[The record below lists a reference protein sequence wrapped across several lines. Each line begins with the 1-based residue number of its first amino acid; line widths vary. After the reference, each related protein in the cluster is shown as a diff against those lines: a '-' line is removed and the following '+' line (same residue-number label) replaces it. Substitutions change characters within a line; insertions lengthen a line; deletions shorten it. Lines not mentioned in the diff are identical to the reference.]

1 VSRTVQTRIRF
12 CVLMVAACV
21 AVSPLRGQETTD
33 IAPGPSVRFPA
44 AWYPPDND
52 VTSTMAPVKGAPYE
66 ARVVM
71 SSEQYGKV
79 PVEQATLQARDA
91 TGRTRTE
98 SSMGPRTTQ
107 DGRQVQVREV
117 SISDPVSH
125 CSFQWEEPW
134 GAAGMPRATVQ
145 CMPRTVHFN
154 EQSMWSSV
162 ASIKP
167 GEEHP
172 SPDETDQTEA
182 IGGRTF
188 DGIRAV
194 GFRRVRILKS
204 PDPKQTQTIESEV
217 WTAPEMKE
225 IVAIYVKGP
234 GGYGIELRDIKLREP
249 DPKLFY
255 PPANYKIEPIPSHP

>member
-1 VSRTVQTRIRF
+1 VRRTAPTRIRF
-12 CVLMVAACV
+12 CVLIAAACL

-33 IAPGPSVRFPA
+33 VAPAPSARFPA

-52 VTSTMAPVKGAPYE
+52 VTSTLAPVKGAPYE
-66 ARVVM
+66 AHVIM
-71 SSEQYGKV
+71 SSEQYGRS
-79 PVEQATLQARDA
+79 PVEQALLQARDSA
-91 TGRTRTE
+91 GRMRTE
-98 SSMGPRTTQ
+98 MSMGPRTAQ
-107 DGRQVQVREV
+107 DGRQVEAREV
-117 SISDPVSH
+117 SIGDPVTH
-125 CSFQWEEPW
+125 CSFQWMEPW
-134 GAAGMPRATVQ
+134 AAAGTPTATVQ

-172 SPDETDQTEA
+172 MPQETDQTEA
-182 IGGRTF
+182 IGERTF
-188 DGIRAV
+188 DGVRAV
-194 GFRRVRILKS
+194 GFRRVRIIKN
-204 PDPKQTQTIESEV
+204 PDPKQTQTIESEI

-255 PPANYKIEPIPSHP
+255 PPPDYKIVPAGTQP

>member
-1 VSRTVQTRIRF
+1 VTTRWQLCLVIASA
-12 CVLMVAACV
+12 CLTIPPLAAQ
-21 AVSPLRGQETTD
+21 GKTD
-33 IAPGPSVRFPA
+33 IAPAPSARFPA

-52 VTSTMAPVKGAPYE
+52 VTSTMQPIVGSPYE

-71 SSEQYGKV
+71 SSEQYGRA
-79 PVEQATLQARDA
+79 PVEQATLQARDSA
-91 TGRTRTE
+91 GRMRTE
-98 SSMGPRTTQ
+98 SSMGPRTAQ
-107 DGRQVQVREV
+107 DGRQVEAREV
-117 SISDPVSH
+117 EVDDPVSH
-125 CSFQWEEPW
+125 CSFHWMEPW
-134 GAAGMPRATVQ
+134 VVDKSAPTATVQ
-145 CMPRTVHFN
+145 CMPRTVHYS

-182 IGGRTF
+182 LGERTF
-188 DGIRAV
+188 DGVRAV
-194 GFRRVRILKS
+194 GVRRVRIIKNT
-204 PDPKQTQTIESEV
+204 DPKQTQTIESEI

-225 IVAIYVKGP
+225 IVAIHVKGT

-255 PPANYKIEPIPSHP
+255 PPADYKIVPAGTQP